1 MNGNR
6 IVRTAQD
13 QQAIGINQQTII
25 PNKKLR
31 NQQVIV
37 HNTQAQ
43 QIIPQITEERIQQ
56 NQITQK
62 YIAIK

>member
-1 MNGNR
+1 MNGNW

-31 NQQVIV
+31 NQQVIIY
-37 HNTQAQ
+37 NTQAQ
-43 QIIPQITEERIQQ
+43 QTIPQNTEERIQQ
-56 NQITQK
+56 NQKTQK
-62 YIAIK
+62 

>member
-6 IVRTAQD
+6 IVRTVQG
-13 QQAIGINQQTII
+13 QQSIRINQQKVI
-25 PNKKLR
+25 PFVNLH
-31 NQQVIV
+31 NQQDIV
-37 HNTQAQ
+37 YNTQAQ

-62 YIAIK
+62 